1 MSVTDTAILHNQGE
15 DLVDVARNMGILQQD
30 QRNINRFVLA
40 SIIITQAT
48 NVGSGLDSTAYR
60 LELYKVYH
68 IVCFFCMNFCVLYC
82 SLVSCDYVY

>member
-1 MSVTDTAILHNQGE
+1 MSVTDTATLHNQGE

-30 QRNINRFVLA
+30 QHNINRFVLA
-40 SIIITQAT
+40 S
-48 NVGSGLDSTAYR
+48 VGLGLDSIAYR